1 MTLSLYLIYTES
13 IILLHWYV
21 CTHTWHMENTSSGV
35 TPFFLAD
42 EADFQFLGHVW
53 PVWEVDPWHF
63 FCQFFLVECVSYWLI
78 SLSYSY
84 NCWYEKPIHVF
95 LMDQWFR
102 GYKISPPRSGIPQW
116 VENWFCSGHFD
127 WEVQPSQLC
136 TTFVA
141 EYLGVATWL
150 LIHISM
156 FHGYIPS
163 FLMVKFK
170 LQVQSTFLLVQSV
183 KSESLNI
190 FDVCQVSKYCRL
202 YSTSFVAELTIFAT
216 RTWTWTN
223 LRSSVPSWQLWRR
236 HRLDELINQRV
247 FWP

>member
-1 MTLSLYLIYTES
+1 MKPISNSWATCGRTFFASSSWSNVFPIGWYPYHIPITS
-13 IILLHWYV
+13 INSYNIPII
-21 CTHTWHMENTSSGV
+21 M
-35 TPFFLAD
+35 
-42 EADFQFLGHVW
+42 
-53 PVWEVDPWHF
+53 VDN
-63 FCQFFLVECVSYWLI
+63 SRY
-78 SLSYSY
+78 LSYSY
-84 NCWYEKPIHVF
+84 NCWYEKPIHVL

-102 GYKISPPRSGIPQW
+102 VFFQISPQ
-116 VENWFCSGHFD
+116 CSGKLVNLS
-127 WEVQPSQLC
+127 EYKPNQLC

-170 LQVQSTFLLVQSV
+170 LQLQSTFLLVQSV

-202 YSTSFVAELTIFAT
+202 FVAPVLSQKNSRFLPCQGRGRGRIWEA
-216 RTWTWTN
+216 
-223 LRSSVPSWQLWRR
+223 PC
-236 HRLDELINQRV
+236 RV
-247 FWP
+247 GSCGGGTDWMS